1 MALTVSSP
9 RVFNGNVGKQAY
21 GSTES
26 TSGSKCICCPYG
38 YHIDLDFV
46 EYCEAVAAGNIDK
59 NTIERRK
66 KRERRRQ
73 CQSMEILLG
82 LVSPTFS
89 ELENELSKI
98 SQQDE
103 GVSNGVTTLPRSGH
117 QTSRPGGNNPHPYHH
132 QHSTALD
139 LSDVVGDFEATLQ
152 RLSKPYK
159 NYDRRNQSETDG
171 AAIGHAIQ
179 HTIHADHTTD
189 FDASSVGSGNSNLSA
204 GALQNIREQMA
215 MSLERMRE
223 LEDQVKAIPMLQA
236 QMIVLKEEKKKLEK
250 TVDNFKQDNL
260 LKDIVN
266 SKIQNQ
272 LRSNSFSSEKLPQK
286 CVAVNTRDMGT
297 MCGVMTRDVGV
308 SHQQVRT
315 RDVGMTTSTPIQVIG
330 RPTEFT
336 TVKLDDLD
344 FEPRK
349 AFGSPTARR
358 SLKKYQSR
366 ENITSIYSN
375 KDSSSLSNLS
385 RSSESNSTPEMKR
398 KNSLSKIPSYQNLS
412 SPKELK
418 DSWTNTESARLTRS
432 DLFFEQISPEII
444 KDPEVRKT
452 RSSATETTVKMS
464 NLYTSEEVARM
475 VEEAVSRYRNSM
487 TKQMATKGIQCLKIL
502 PKKLAMRHKET
513 QTSEPFKMRSHVGVT
528 VKPRTSEIGTSIGP
542 SSPGTKSIAIGPDP
556 VSIVQPIS
564 LNSMN
569 SRSHSFNYGDT
580 KPKRKTTRTVG
591 LSVEGLIK
599 TTPKSTD
606 TVGLSPKR
614 REFGTSPIK
623 KKLVDVSVGA
633 SVKPHISISCAAN
646 YCDNCKETIKTLAKQ
661 ISNNNENM
669 YRSLDNSPNQATNGV
684 SRIPRPANI
693 NLNTTDLKKQFK
705 RQDTY
710 TKIPVGIIRYDAD
723 NKESYDCN
731 KHEMVGEEIKNDTT
745 KESKEIISPEKEIN
759 SEEKTSL
766 PDSALFEPI
775 RDKSRVKKEPSKE
788 MRAALK
794 VLNDNLKKS
803 PSKNISHQTKNATNV
818 IQQEWFKISSV
829 VTANPLDVEDYLD
842 CFEEHSSILLE
853 YIVNMVD
860 TNGNTA
866 MHYAV
871 SHGNYDVVSILLDSK
886 VCDINKPNAAGY
898 TPVMLT
904 ALVDIK
910 NSTHASVITRLF
922 QLADVNTR
930 AKIHGQ
936 TALMLA
942 VSHGRTDM
950 TRLLLDAGAAV
961 NIQDE
966 DGSSALMCA
975 AEHGHADIV
984 KLLLANSD
992 CDTSIVD
999 VDGNTA
1005 LTIAVHAGNRDI
1017 GMLLYAH
1024 EQVSRGTSPYSSM
1037 RRSRRGSKPTTP
1049 TGPSPSAPASPAP
1062 SRRFTPTSKYSG
1074 K

>member
-82 LVSPTFS
+82 L
-89 ELENELSKI
+89 
-98 SQQDE
+98 DE

-117 QTSRPGGNNPHPYHH
+117 QTSRPGVNNPHPYHH

-159 NYDRRNQSETDG
+159 NYDRRNQSETGRLAGLLEISD
-171 AAIGHAIQ
+171 Q
-179 HTIHADHTTD
+179 TILEQPCAPATTD
-189 FDASSVGSGNSNLSA
+189 SHIWCGLLSTCPTSPLPCCLTFNA
-204 GALQNIREQMA
+204 QVILISTNNCHRNNPPPSINIREQMA

-250 TVDNFKQDNL
+250 T
-260 LKDIVN
+260 
-266 SKIQNQ
+266 
-272 LRSNSFSSEKLPQK
+272 LRSNSFSSGKLPQK
-286 CVAVNTRDMGT
+286 CVPVNTRDMGT

-336 TVKLDDLD
+336 TVKLDDLN

-358 SLKKYQSR
+358 SLQKYQSR

-398 KNSLSKIPSYQNLS
+398 KNSLLKIPSYQNLS

-452 RSSATETTVKMS
+452 RSYATETTEKMS

-475 VEEAVSRYRNSM
+475 VEEAVNRYRNSM
-487 TKQMATKGIQCLKIL
+487 TKQMATKGVQCLQIL

-528 VKPRTSEIGTSIGP
+528 VKPRTSEVGTSIGP

-591 LSVEGLIK
+591 LTVEGLIK

-693 NLNTTDLKKQFK
+693 NLNSTDLKKQFK

-723 NKESYDCN
+723 NKELYDCN
-731 KHEMVGEEIKNDTT
+731 KVLSLLKSMLQQQYSSVENDMEFRRLNSPHFQRHEMVGEEIKNDTT

-904 ALVDIK
+904 AL
-910 NSTHASVITRLF
+910 
-922 QLADVNTR
+922 
-930 AKIHGQ
+930 HGQ

>member
-117 QTSRPGGNNPHPYHH
+117 QTSRPGVNNPHPYHH

-179 HTIHADHTTD
+179 HTIHADHITD

-250 TVDNFKQDNL
+250 TVDNFQQNNL
-260 LKDIVN
+260 LKDVVN
-266 SKIQNQ
+266 SKIQNK
-272 LRSNSFSSEKLPQK
+272 LRSNSFSSGKLPQK
-286 CVAVNTRDMGT
+286 CVPVNTRDMGT

-336 TVKLDDLD
+336 TVKLDDLN

-358 SLKKYQSR
+358 SLQKYQSR

-398 KNSLSKIPSYQNLS
+398 KNSLLKIPSYQNLS

-444 KDPEVRKT
+444 KDPEV
-452 RSSATETTVKMS
+452 
-464 NLYTSEEVARM
+464 L
-475 VEEAVSRYRNSM
+475 
-487 TKQMATKGIQCLKIL
+487 
-502 PKKLAMRHKET
+502 
-513 QTSEPFKMRSHVGVT
+513 T
-528 VKPRTSEIGTSIGP
+528 VKPRTSEVGTSIGP

-591 LSVEGLIK
+591 LTVEGLIK

-693 NLNTTDLKKQFK
+693 NLNSTDLKKQFK

-723 NKESYDCN
+723 NKELYDCN

-1074 K
+1074 KISKQSRED

>member
-1 MALTVSSP
+1 MGVKNFFMKRLP
-9 RVFNGNVGKQAY
+9 FCKL
-21 GSTES
+21 
-26 TSGSKCICCPYG
+26 KKKK
-38 YHIDLDFV
+38 YH
-46 EYCEAVAAGNIDK
+46 
-59 NTIERRK
+59 
-66 KRERRRQ
+66 
-73 CQSMEILLG
+73 
-82 LVSPTFS
+82 
-89 ELENELSKI
+89 
-98 SQQDE
+98 
-103 GVSNGVTTLPRSGH
+103 
-117 QTSRPGGNNPHPYHH
+117 
-132 QHSTALD
+132 
-139 LSDVVGDFEATLQ
+139 
-152 RLSKPYK
+152 
-159 NYDRRNQSETDG
+159 G
-171 AAIGHAIQ
+171 AHIGHAIQ
-179 HTIHADHTTD
+179 HTIHADQTAD
-189 FDASSVGSGNSNLSA
+189 FDAASVGSGNSNLSA

-223 LEDQVKAIPMLQA
+223 LEEQVKAIPMLQA
-236 QMIVLKEEKKKLEK
+236 QMSVLKEEKKKLEK
-250 TVDNFKQDNL
+250 TVEDFNRSRSVKN
-260 LKDIVN
+260 IEN
-266 SKIQNQ
+266 SEAQ
-272 LRSNSFSSEKLPQK
+272 RSRSQSFSSEKQGK
-286 CVAVNTRDMGT
+286 KYFNVHTRDMGT
-297 MCGVMTRDVGV
+297 MCGVMTRDVGI

-336 TVKLDDLD
+336 TVKLDDMD
-344 FEPRK
+344 IEPSK
-349 AFGSPTARR
+349 AFGSPTAKR
-358 SLKKYQSR
+358 SLQKYQSR
-366 ENITSIYSN
+366 ENITSFFNN

-385 RSSESNSTPEMKR
+385 RSSESSWTPEMKR
-398 KNSLSKIPSYQNLS
+398 KNSLSKIPSYHSLS
-412 SPKELK
+412 SPKQLK
-418 DSWTNTESARLTRS
+418 DSGTNTDSTTEKSKDQSLSQQKTLTRS

-444 KDPEVRKT
+444 SKDPEVRKT
-452 RSSATETTVKMS
+452 RSCGTETTLNMTQV
-464 NLYTSEEVARM
+464 YTSEEVARM
-475 VEEAVSRYRNSM
+475 IEEAVNKYRDSVKKM
-487 TKQMATKGIQCLKIL
+487 TSTKGTQCLPVL
-502 PKKLAMRHKET
+502 PKKLPTRHQEI
-513 QTSEPFKMRSHVGVT
+513 QTSEPFKMRAHVGVT
-528 VKPRTSEIGTSIGP
+528 VKPRTSEVGTSIGL
-542 SSPGTKSIAIGPDP
+542 SSPGTKSIATGPDP
-556 VSIVQPIS
+556 VSIQPIS
-564 LNSMN
+564 LSSLNA
-569 SRSHSFNYGDT
+569 RSHSFNYGDT

-591 LSVEGLIK
+591 SNVEGLIK
-599 TTPKSTD
+599 TAPKSTD
-606 TVGLSPKR
+606 TLGLSPKS

-623 KKLVDVSVGA
+623 KKFVDVSVGD
-633 SVKPHISISCAAN
+633 SLKPHISISCAAN

-661 ISNNNENM
+661 ISNNTENM
-669 YRSLDNSPNQATNGV
+669 YKNIDNNSNQTTNGV

-693 NLNTTDLKKQFK
+693 NLSNSDLKKQFK

-710 TKIPVGIIRYDAD
+710 TKIPIGIIRYDAD
-723 NKESYDCN
+723 NKETYDCN
-731 KHEMVGEEIKNDTT
+731 KHEMVTEDIKNDA
-745 KESKEIISPEKEIN
+745 KESKELISPEKELN
-759 SEEKTSL
+759 NEEKTSL

-803 PSKNISHQTKNATNV
+803 PSKNLSHQTKNATNV
-818 IQQEWFKISSV
+818 IQQEWFKISSI

-853 YIVNMVD
+853 HIVNMVD

-866 MHYAV
+866 MHYSV

-975 AEHGHADIV
+975 AEHGHVDIV
-984 KLLLANSD
+984 KLLLEHPD
-992 CDTSIVD
+992 CDPSIVD

-1024 EQVSRGTSPYSSM
+1024 GQVHRGTSPYSSM

-1049 TGPSPSAPASPAP
+1049 TGASPSLPASPAP